1 MVPMSSAMPVTDHT
15 DGAWKD
21 LDVLV
26 PPRVRDTVTT
36 ATAVGALTAAWAGAL
51 WLSQHVEA
59 DQQLRTAAQFAHLA
73 GLVLGF
79 GAVLAIDWTALLWL
93 AGRRRFAD
101 VLSQA
106 STGHVIIWTG
116 LAILTISG
124 ALLAPDLSSV
134 LTRVKLALVLIV
146 AVNGVAAHSIQQRI
160 TSPSAEVR
168 PRVLLAGGL
177 AGAISQLGWW
187 SATVIGFV
195 NHRLH

>member
-1 MVPMSSAMPVTDHT
+1 MSNAIPVADRADRAPMDI
-15 DGAWKD
+15 D
-21 LDVLV
+21 LPV
-26 PPRVRDTVTT
+26 PPRLRDTVTT
-36 ATAVGALTAAWAGAL
+36 ATALSALTAAWAGAV

-59 DQQLRTAAQFAHLA
+59 DQQLRTVALFAHLA

-93 AGRRRFAD
+93 TGRRRFAE

-116 LAILTISG
+116 LAMLTISG

-134 LTRVKLALVLIV
+134 PTRVKLALVLVV
-146 AVNGVAAHSIQQRI
+146 AVNGIAAHAIQQRI
-160 TSPSAEVR
+160 TSSPGKVR

-177 AGAISQLGWW
+177 VGAISQLGWW
-187 SATVIGFV
+187 SATVIGFA
-195 NHRLH
+195 NHQSH